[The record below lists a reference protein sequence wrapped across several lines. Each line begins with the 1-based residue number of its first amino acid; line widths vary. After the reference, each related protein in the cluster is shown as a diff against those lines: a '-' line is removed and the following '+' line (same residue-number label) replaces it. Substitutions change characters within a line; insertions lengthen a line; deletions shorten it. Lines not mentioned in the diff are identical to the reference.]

1 MTLELELAVRFL
13 RRRAGVLLRGTS
25 LAAFVGVA
33 IATAALVITLAL
45 MSGYSHAIADALQ
58 RGNAHIVGFAGR
70 PMGRET
76 ATSLAAEIAAVKGVR
91 RATPV
96 NYLAGLMDD
105 PARPTNPV
113 PITIKA
119 VADPPAY
126 GGLAA
131 WPEHGAA
138 IPALLGERL
147 ADSLRLAPGDRVGVR
162 LPPEPGSWIVPTIT
176 LVNAGTFRLAFA
188 EFDSSWVVVPLDAAV
203 AALPGTGAAGI
214 EVEIIDP
221 LAVATVRTAL
231 EAAQPEL
238 LYTDWREMNRSLFAV
253 LRWQTLSLFVV
264 LSLVVAV
271 ASFQVASA
279 LVVLAIDKRRTAGM
293 LQALG
298 ATPAV
303 IRRVLV
309 LAGLL
314 LGGSAV
320 ATGVVVGCVA
330 SWLMTALRVV
340 RFPEGLARVYMVDS
354 IPFRPEPYHLLA
366 VLAVCLVLVFLAS
379 LGPAWRTSRE
389 DPVASLRAV

>member
-33 IATAALVITLAL
+33 MATAALVITLAL

-70 PMGRET
+70 PLG
-76 ATSLAAEIAAVKGVR
+76 LAAAADLAARIAAVDGVE

-96 NYLAGLMDD
+96 AYLAGLMDD
-105 PARPTNPV
+105 PAHPTNPV

-126 GGLAA
+126 GGLAG
-131 WPEHGAA
+131 WPDGGAA

-147 ADSLRLAPGDRVGVR
+147 AQSLRLAPGDRASVR
-162 LPPEPGSWIVPTIT
+162 LPPEPGSWIFPTLT
-176 LVNAGTFRLAFA
+176 LANAGTFRLAFA
-188 EFDSSWVVVPLDAAV
+188 EFDSSWVVVPLAATT

-214 EVEIIDP
+214 EVEVTDP
-221 LAVATVRTAL
+221 LAVAAVRARL
-231 EAAQPEL
+231 EKAHPEL

-279 LVVLAIDKRRTAGM
+279 LVVLAIDKRRSAGM

-298 ATPAV
+298 LTPAG

-320 ATGVVVGCVA
+320 ATGVVTGCVA

-354 IPFRPEPYHLLA
+354 IPFRPEPLHLLA
-366 VLAVCLVLVFLAS
+366 VLGVCMALVLLAS

-389 DPVASLRAV
+389 DPVASLKAV

>member
-314 LGGSAV
+314 LGGSVV

-354 IPFRPEPYHLLA
+354 IPFRPEPHHLLA

>member
-13 RRRAGVLLRGTS
+13 RRRTGVLLRGTS

-33 IATAALVITLAL
+33 MATAALVITLAL

-70 PMGRET
+70 PMGREA
-76 ATSLAAEIAAVKGVR
+76 ATSLAAKIAVVKGVQ

-147 ADSLRLAPGDRVGVR
+147 ADSLRLAPGDRVSVR

-188 EFDSSWVVVPLDAAV
+188 EFDSSWVVVPLEAAV

-320 ATGVVVGCVA
+320 ATGVVAGCVA

>member
-1 MTLELELAVRFL
+1 VTLELELAVRFL

-25 LAAFVGVA
+25 LAAFAGVA
-33 IATAALVITLAL
+33 LATAALVITLAL
-45 MSGYSHAIADALQ
+45 MSGYSYAIADALQ

-70 PMGRET
+70 PMDREA
-76 ATSLAAEIAAVKGVR
+76 ATELATRLAAVDGVR

-119 VADPPAY
+119 VADPPSY
-126 GGLAA
+126 GGLTA
-131 WPEHGAA
+131 WPEGGAA

-147 ADSLRLAPGDRVGVR
+147 AASLRLAAGDRVAVR

-176 LVNAGTFRLAFA
+176 LVNTGTFRLAFA
-188 EFDSSWVVVPLDAAV
+188 EFDSSWVVVPLDAAT

-214 EVEIIDP
+214 EIEIADP
-221 LAVATVRTAL
+221 LAVAKIRAAL
-231 EAAQPEL
+231 EEAHPGL

-279 LVVLAIDKRRTAGM
+279 LVVLAIDKRRSAGM

-298 ATPAV
+298 ATPAA

-320 ATGVVVGCVA
+320 VAGVVVGCAA
-330 SWLMTALRVV
+330 SWLMTLLRVV

-354 IPFRPEPYHLLA
+354 IPFRPEPLDLLA
-366 VLAVCLVLVFLAS
+366 VLAVCLVLVLLAS

>member
-131 WPEHGAA
+131 WPEDGAA

-147 ADSLRLAPGDRVGVR
+147 ADSLRLAPGDRVSVR

-221 LAVATVRTAL
+221 LAVAAVRTAL
-231 EAAQPEL
+231 EAAQPGL

>member
-25 LAAFVGVA
+25 LAAFAGVA
-33 IATAALVITLAL
+33 LATAALVITLAL
-45 MSGYSHAIADALQ
+45 MSGYSYAIADALQ

-70 PMGRET
+70 PMDRD
-76 ATSLAAEIAAVKGVR
+76 AAAALANRIAAVDGVR

-126 GGLAA
+126 GGLNA
-131 WPEHGAA
+131 WPEGSAG
-138 IPALLGERL
+138 IPALIGERL
-147 ADSLRLAPGDRVGVR
+147 AASLRLAAGDRVAVR

-176 LVNAGTFRLAFA
+176 LFNAGTFRLAFA
-188 EFDSSWVVVPLDAAV
+188 EFDSSWVVVPLAATA

-214 EVEIIDP
+214 EVEVADP
-221 LAVATVRTAL
+221 LAVATVREAL
-231 EAAQPEL
+231 EEVHPEL

-279 LVVLAIDKRRTAGM
+279 LVVLAIDKRRSAGM

-298 ATPAV
+298 VTPAG

-320 ATGVVVGCVA
+320 VAGVVVGCVG
-330 SWLMTALRVV
+330 SWLMTLLRVV

-354 IPFRPEPYHLLA
+354 IPFRPEAAHLLA
-366 VLAVCLVLVFLAS
+366 VFAVCLTLVFLAS